1 MIRVR
6 PRLRL
11 EPMIE
16 LSLLLG
22 AGVGLVVSLIFL
34 DPLVRTGLVYWGRL
48 LRVSLTGILGPLL
61 VFAVIL
67 SCLCQRRVI
76 VVASGYAFCFGAVFV
91 ASFRVIAKTAGD
103 PLVVLMGVIPL
114 CILSLLLAI
123 IGGALAPLVCSI
135 VKGVF
140 VEVVEQDGTLC
151 AICGYKLVPRDTQC
165 CPECGKDPQRSPIIG
180 GAISDLARFLYGRAR
195 HISIIVLIVLVGLT
209 VHYGITAVGPTMS
222 FSRQF
227 DANRYP
233 STLSFMYGEDF
244 YQDNVTWRATGF
256 TQILADD
263 PTRAILVLYAPGV
276 SWSQPIMQIRL
287 HLAMKP
293 KAGFPTATIDGAP
306 VVMTNLN
313 KEQAEFVIEHGSVPQ
328 SLIDALLE
336 AAAEVG
342 WPATRPTP
350 GPFGQISLSYT
361 WNGPARP
368 VIVAADSHF
377 SAEMPEKK
385 VPSED

>member
-34 DPLVRTGLVYWGRL
+34 DSLVQTGFVYWGRL
-48 LRVSLTGILGPLL
+48 LRISLTGILGPLL
-61 VFAVIL
+61 LFAVIL
-67 SCLCQRRVI
+67 SCLCQRRTI
-76 VVASGYAFCFGAVFV
+76 AVASGYAFCFGAVFV
-91 ASFRVIAKTAGD
+91 ASFYLVNTTFGEPIAV
-103 PLVVLMGVIPL
+103 LVSVLPL
-114 CILSLLLAI
+114 CILSLFLATV
-123 IGGALAPLVCSI
+123 GGVLAPVVCSV
-135 VKGVF
+135 VKEFF

-151 AICGYKLVPRDTQC
+151 PNCGYKLVPRDIQR
-165 CPECGKDPQRSPIIG
+165 CPECGKDPNQHQATPS
-180 GAISDLARFLYGRAR
+180 ALSQLSMFLYR
-195 HISIIVLIVLVGLT
+195 HSRRITIVVLILLASKT
-209 VHYGITAVGPTMS
+209 VHHSLTAVGPMMR
-222 FSRQF
+222 FYDRF
-227 DANRYP
+227 DMYSYGTTSAD
-233 STLSFMYGEDF
+233 MYGEDF
-244 YQDNVTWRATGF
+244 YQDSVTWRATGF
-256 TQILADD
+256 TQILPDD

-293 KAGFPTATIDGAP
+293 KAGFPTSTIDGAP

-342 WPATRPTP
+342 WPATPPTS
-350 GPFGQISLSYT
+350 GPFGQISLSYN
-361 WNGPARP
+361 WDGPARP
-368 VIVAADSHF
+368 VIVAANSHF
-377 SAEMPEKK
+377 AAEIPEKK
-385 VPSED
+385 AASDD